1 MDDGVVVALFRHG
14 LTELNKQKSYMG
26 WTDAP
31 ICEEARID
39 LTNISFDS
47 SPYEMLI
54 TSDLKRCLQTANL
67 LFPAHEPISMREF
80 REMNFGPWEGKTYAD
95 LAGDPQFENWT
106 GDYTNIKVP
115 GVESFSDFSNRIEAG
130 WKKVSEIVS
139 SKEVGKIALVTHG
152 GVIRYLLSTYGS
164 IEKEFWEWKVSHGN
178 GFELVWTDKA
188 AFRRG
193 DRCTLLREVLL
204 TENQNG

>member
-1 MDDGVVVALFRHG
+1 MRIG
-14 LTELNKQKSYMG
+14 LGTIR
-26 WTDAP
+26 D
-31 ICEEARID
+31 
-39 LTNISFDS
+39 
-47 SPYEMLI
+47 
-54 TSDLKRCLQTANL
+54 
-67 LFPAHEPISMREF
+67 
-80 REMNFGPWEGKTYAD
+80 
-95 LAGDPQFENWT
+95 
-106 GDYTNIKVP
+106 IKVP

-130 WKKVSEIVS
+130 WKKVSEIIS
-139 SKEVGKIALVTHG
+139 SKDIDKMAIVTHG

-178 GFELVWTDKA
+178 GFELVWASRA

>member
-14 LTELNKQKSYMG
+14 LTEYNKKRSYMG

-39 LTNISFDS
+39 LMNISFDS
-47 SPYEMLI
+47 SPYDMLI

-67 LFPAHEPISMREF
+67 LFPEHEPIPMSEF

-115 GVESFSDFSNRIEAG
+115 GVESFSNFSNRIETG
-130 WKKVSEIVS
+130 WKNVSEIIS
-139 SKEVGKIALVTHG
+139 SKGIEKMAIVTHG
-152 GVIRYLLSTYGS
+152 GVIRHLLSTYGS
-164 IEKEFWEWKVSHGN
+164 DEKEFWEWKVTHGN
-178 GFELVWTDKA
+178 GFELVWDSSA

>member
-39 LTNISFDS
+39 LTNISFHP
-47 SPYEMLI
+47 SPYDTVV
-54 TSDLKRCLQTANL
+54 TSDLKRCLQTSNL
-67 LFPAHEPISMREF
+67 LFPEHEPIPMREF

-95 LAGDPQFENWT
+95 LAGDPQFESWN
-106 GDYTNIKVP
+106 GDYMNIKVP
-115 GVESFSDFSNRIEAG
+115 GVESFSDFSKRIEAG
-130 WKKVSEIVS
+130 WKRVSEIIS
-139 SKEVGKIALVTHG
+139 SKEVDKMAIVTHG
-152 GVIRYLLSTYGS
+152 GVIRYLLSTYGH
-164 IEKEFWEWKVSHGN
+164 IEKEFWEWKVPHGN
-178 GFELVWTDKA
+178 GFELVWDSSA